1 MCREKMM
8 LAAKKCPKNA
18 VSCFCLAAILL
29 SSNSTSQRDSLDFK
43 KTAAAIISYLNPP
56 NSLPLVKNI
65 AIWA

>member
-8 LAAKKCPKNA
+8 PASEKRPKNA
-18 VSCFCLAAILL
+18 VSCFCLAAIFL
-29 SSNSTSQRDSLDFK
+29 SSNSTSQRDNLHFK
-43 KTAAAIISYLNPP
+43 KTAGAIISYLNPP